1 MASLAGILRFMGG
14 IPGRMRE
21 AQYEHEPVYR
31 ERRES
36 LDLGDDLGEA
46 DFPTGDLEPVGEKR
60 TGKLSKFGKFTKE
73 ALPQILRGALVAAA
87 NPTPGKVGTA
97 ADIFGAIGAVGEDK
111 QNRDML
117 AYKIE
122 RQLEQDN
129 MDRRLN
135 EAKARDYEAQAD
147 YNQWRTQQA
156 VTGKQGK
163 PIPPSKLDMYKEAFQ
178 YYKGRG
184 YSDEDAHVEARSIAL
199 GTPSPELFNNR
210 TPTTESAQRNAE
222 YKKWSESQEL
232 RAKFPTFELYWESL
246 GIGKSKAQDAGAVE
260 GAKAEA
266 KAPYFL
272 RTLRGPDKYYQA
284 IFQKGPAGKPLWN
297 FVEAKTP
304 EGLPIGTPK
313 PSQRETAS
321 DRRLTREQTISSIVN
336 RVLKEDTSGNPAN
349 ALRNVQ
355 KFYQDDPEVQQ
366 YKAEVLARLQKL
378 VQGEGT
384 SKKAEQSIEVIDRS
398 RARRQQKTKVE
409 DLRNKYNY

>member
-31 ERRES
+31 ERRER

-46 DFPTGDLEPVGEKR
+46 DFPTGDLEPAGEKR
-60 TGKLSKFGKFTKE
+60 TGRLSKFGKFTKE

-117 AYKIE
+117 AYKIQ

-135 EAKARDYEAQAD
+135 DAKARDYEAQAD

-163 PIPPSKLDMYKEAFQ
+163 PIPPSKLEMYKEAYK
-178 YYKGRG
+178 YYKNELG

-199 GTPSPELFNNR
+199 GTMSPELYNKRTASTDQAQMNR
-210 TPTTESAQRNAE
+210 ELEKYRN
-222 YKKWSESQEL
+222 SPEL
-232 RAKFPTFELYWESL
+232 QQQYPTFEEYYKSL
-246 GIGKSKAQDAGAVE
+246 GIGKAKASTAEEVARSTAKGKLDYRVPDILKDAG
-260 GAKAEA
+260 G
-266 KAPYFL
+266 YFQSSVSL
-272 RTLRGPDKYYQA
+272 GPD
-284 IFQKGPAGKPLWN
+284 GKPTRSASPLRDN
-297 FVEAKTP
+297 TGRQLTP
-304 EGLPIGTPK
+304 PK
-313 PSQRETAS
+313 PSGGKPPRARYRFET
-321 DRRLTREQTISSIVN
+321 DKDGVQWRINV
-336 RVLKEDTSGNPAN
+336 DNPAEK
-349 ALRNVQ
+349 V
-355 KFYQDDPEVQQ
+355 KTGVEKKVSG
-366 YKAEVLARLQKL
+366 
-378 VQGEGT
+378 GE
-384 SKKAEQSIEVIDRS
+384 SQ
-398 RARRQQKTKVE
+398 
-409 DLRNKYNY
+409 DLRERLIQSLTGGKSTKEQPKIFVGQTVKLKNGQTVTVKKVNPDGTFEY